1 MLWFIQERKN
11 REFDKMHP
19 LLRNTSLD
27 TWWSEHHCCV
37 SCCRATQKLV
47 SANFRSLSEEKN
59 PTKWCGLMQ
68 LIKAAR
74 PMSVTCVL
82 LEVFLLALGR
92 SVASLVASFCAAV
105 LQCGLLA
112 RSIEA
117 LCSPSILPWILC
129 LTSPFPGSGVREEEV
144 GPPLSDAVVSFVPA
158 RLVWAWLGLV
168 GSPS

>member
-68 LIKAAR
+68 HVQCLLPVCCWKCFSWLWEGLSHR
-74 PMSVTCVL
+74 WWPRSVQQFCSVVCSPEVLTPCALPASFPGYCVSPVLSQGLGLGRRKWDLLFLVL
-82 LEVFLLALGR
+82 L
-92 SVASLVASFCAAV
+92 SVLS
-105 LQCGLLA
+105 QQG
-112 RSIEA
+112 
-117 LCSPSILPWILC
+117 W
-129 LTSPFPGSGVREEEV
+129 SGH
-144 GPPLSDAVVSFVPA
+144 DW
-158 RLVWAWLGLV
+158 VW
-168 GSPS
+168 